1 MLGKAFRLI
10 QQYLVAAIMEKEMK
24 NLTLHEKH
32 KSLGANFTQ
41 FHGWMLPSDYGDMR
55 NEYDAVRSAVG
66 IADLS
71 HRGKLKLSG
80 KHHLKFL
87 QGMLTNNVE
96 NLEPGTGMHAAL
108 LTVKGRMVSDM
119 KVYKFEDSILFD
131 LEPGVNIK
139 VGELLT
145 KYRLSY
151 KADIEDLSDTQSLF
165 SLNGP
170 NAMSLVFKVLDL
182 PPREMNE
189 YDHFNAEL
197 GGHEVTVAKVSRTK
211 FDGYDIYAPSG
222 ASESIWD
229 LFLSEGQELGILP
242 VGQNAMNVLRIEA
255 GIPEYGTDMDESN
268 IPIEAG
274 IWDALDFEKGC
285 YVGQEVVARIKWR
298 GHVNWHLLGIVLDG
312 NTIPAP
318 GDEIYSGERKI
329 GRITSGVFSPGLN
342 KPIALGYIRREFK
355 EPGTKVTVNSDGDTV
370 SEASISDTPFD
381 I

>member
-1 MLGKAFRLI
+1 MN
-10 QQYLVAAIMEKEMK
+10 KEMK
-24 NLTLHEKH
+24 NLPLHEKH
-32 KSLGANFTQ
+32 TTLGANFTQ
-41 FHGWMLPSDYGDMR
+41 LHGWMLPADYGDEH
-55 NEYDAVRSAVG
+55 NEYNAVKSAVG
-66 IADLS
+66 IADQS

-80 KHHLKFL
+80 KHHIKFL
-87 QGMLTNNVE
+87 QGMLTNNLE
-96 NLEPGTGMHAAL
+96 TLEPGTGMHAAL

-119 KVYKFEDSILFD
+119 KVYKFEDSVLFD
-131 LEPGVNIK
+131 LEPGLNIK

-151 KADIEDLSDTQSLF
+151 KADIDDLTDELSLF

-170 NAMSLVFKVLDL
+170 NAKSLMFKILDM

-197 GGHEVTVAKVSRTK
+197 NGHEITVVKVIRTQSN
-211 FDGYDIYAPSG
+211 GYDIYIPTA
-222 ASESIWD
+222 ASELIWD
-229 LFLSEGQELGILP
+229 LFLSEGHEFRIVP
-242 VGQNAMNVLRIEA
+242 VGQYAMNVLRVEA

-298 GHVNWHLLGIVLDG
+298 GHVNWHLLGLILDG
-312 NTIPAP
+312 DKVPAP

-329 GRITSGVFSPGLN
+329 GRITSGVFSPSLN
-342 KPIALGYIRREFK
+342 KPIALAYIRREFK
-355 EPGTKVTVNSDGDTV
+355 EPGTIINVNTGADTV
-370 SEASISDTPFD
+370 AKASISDTPFE